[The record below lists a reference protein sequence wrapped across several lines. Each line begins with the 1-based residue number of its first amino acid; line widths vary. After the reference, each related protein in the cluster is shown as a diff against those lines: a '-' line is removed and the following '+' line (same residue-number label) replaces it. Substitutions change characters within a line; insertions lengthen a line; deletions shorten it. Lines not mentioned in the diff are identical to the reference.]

1 MRAAEAAAAEAC
13 DAADAAWSEV
23 ADAAAEAPRA
33 YDELHDSLAAAA
45 TPVPPAAAAAL
56 REQLARAEAALALLA
71 SRLPA
76 EERARGAAWRVLA
89 ALDEACAAAQLWQA
103 EGEEAAEIRL
113 EMRPEESAVLAPL
126 LLAVREV
133 RRRVRVGEARAG
145 APRVLAEALP
155 PQLAAARAQLPANVA
170 APRGSRTVHNRPLTA
185 EEEAIAD
192 EYLVDEL
199 HDPDEVIN
207 EANLTPVSRLK
218 IRCLEPTEW
227 LNDEVINFFMGLLKA
242 RGDAATEA
250 DALPRCHFFT
260 SMFYAKLYYQS
271 EYKYANVKRWTGKKS
286 NPIDVFAKDLL
297 ICPIHCHGNHWTLAV
312 VNLLDKRFEY
322 FDSLS
327 GGDGGVLANLRRY
340 ITDEHLDKKKAS
352 WDDAGW
358 TDHTWRAGTPRQRNG
373 WDCGVFCCKT
383 ADYLTQDA
391 RLDFSQARRAS
402 TPHREPRPRTPPA
415 TCHLPPATR
424 HRDYPPPAT
433 CGPLT
438 PLVRAGRHVVL
449 PPPPCCRDPQQGATR
464 VARYRAPSP
473 SLRGGAGA
481 RYG

>member
-1 MRAAEAAAAEAC
+1 MRRQARPSPRSPLHRQAQPEVRAAEAAAAEAC

-170 APRGSRTVHNRPLTA
+170 APRGSRT
-185 EEEAIAD
+185 
-192 EYLVDEL
+192 
-199 HDPDEVIN
+199 
-207 EANLTPVSRLK
+207 
-218 IRCLEPTEW
+218 
-227 LNDEVINFFMGLLKA
+227 
-242 RGDAATEA
+242 
-250 DALPRCHFFT
+250 
-260 SMFYAKLYYQS
+260 
-271 EYKYANVKRWTGKKS
+271 
-286 NPIDVFAKDLL
+286 
-297 ICPIHCHGNHWTLAV
+297 
-312 VNLLDKRFEY
+312 
-322 FDSLS
+322 
-327 GGDGGVLANLRRY
+327 
-340 ITDEHLDKKKAS
+340 
-352 WDDAGW
+352 
-358 TDHTWRAGTPRQRNG
+358 
-373 WDCGVFCCKT
+373 
-383 ADYLTQDA
+383 
-391 RLDFSQARRAS
+391 
-402 TPHREPRPRTPPA
+402 
-415 TCHLPPATR
+415 
-424 HRDYPPPAT
+424 
-433 CGPLT
+433 
-438 PLVRAGRHVVL
+438 
-449 PPPPCCRDPQQGATR
+449 
-464 VARYRAPSP
+464 
-473 SLRGGAGA
+473 
-481 RYG
+481 